1 AKRFSNRTLK
11 GESFS
16 TKRKQGSLEAEIGVR
31 SMEANER
38 VNEKY
43 TNKKCGAGEQV
54 QRASSAPVTLKT
66 TTSLSS
72 SLLFPPLQ
80 QNPSPSSPA
89 VALTPL
95 PSLPLCGCS
104 NEFLIVAGG
113 RVLTWGRGTSG
124 QLGHGDMVNS
134 LNPKP
139 VDALQSFVITH
150 GSAGW
155 NHSGFVSDTGCLFTC
170 GDGSFGQLGHG
181 DYSSRCSPVNVLY
194 FSSRHVEQ
202 IVCGMRHSL
211 ALLKGNVEDH
221 VYGFGSGKRGQLGTS
236 RDRIQSISLPQITL
250 GLEDNKIASIS
261 ANGIIVQH
269 YLVRPKDFYQFDIN
283 SLPLYASALLISDGH
298 LYIWGRGFG
307 STTDVYCPH
316 RASVSLTFTQ
326 AALGWN
332 HALLLTG
339 DGTVFM
345 LGGNHHGGL
354 SNPQKTILVKHTAE
368 QSNEALVGRIPN
380 LDGIKVLQV
389 AAGAEHSALVT
400 GKNGV
405 IMTWG
410 WGEHGQLGLGNSDD
424 QTSPQ

>member
-1 AKRFSNRTLK
+1 MA
-11 GESFS
+11 
-16 TKRKQGSLEAEIGVR
+16 
-31 SMEANER
+31 ANER
-38 VNEKY
+38 ANEEVHEQEVWSW
-43 TNKKCGAGEQV
+43 GAGTEGQLGTGYP
-54 QRASSAPVTLKT
+54 QDHHLPQLLP
-66 TTSLSS
+66 SLSYATTEPIS
-72 SLLFPPLQ
+72 FLSCGG
-80 QNPSPSSPA
+80 A
-89 VALTPL
+89 HTIALTP
-95 PSLPLCGCS
+95 
-104 NEFLIVAGG
+104 GG
-113 RVLTWGRGTSG
+113 RVLTWGRSTSG

-134 LNPKP
+134 LNPKR

-150 GSAGW
+150 VSAGW
-155 NHSGFVSDTGCLFTC
+155 NHSGFVSDTGRLFTC

-202 IVCGMRHSL
+202 IACGMRHSL

-261 ANGIIVQH
+261 ANGDH
-269 YLVRPKDFYQFDIN
+269 
-283 SLPLYASALLISDGH
+283 SAALSADGH

-316 RASVSLTFTQ
+316 RASASLTFTQ

-400 GKNGV
+400 GKVIFKNGV

-424 QTSPQ
+424 QTSPQVVSLGQRPSKECTMYNVYCGSGFTFVTRTI

>member
-1 AKRFSNRTLK
+1 
-11 GESFS
+11 
-16 TKRKQGSLEAEIGVR
+16 
-31 SMEANER
+31 MEANER
-38 VNEKY
+38 VNEEVQEQEVWSW
-43 TNKKCGAGEQV
+43 GAGTEGQLGTGYP
-54 QRASSAPVTLKT
+54 QDHHFPQLLP
-66 TTSLSS
+66 SLSS
-72 SLLFPPLQ
+72 ATTEPISFL
-80 QNPSPSSPA
+80 SCGGA
-89 VALTPL
+89 HTIALTP
-95 PSLPLCGCS
+95 S
-104 NEFLIVAGG
+104 G

-139 VDALQSFVITH
+139 VDALQSFILDAFSLVEMAHLASLGMVIT
-150 GSAGW
+150 
-155 NHSGFVSDTGCLFTC
+155 V
-170 GDGSFGQLGHG
+170 LG
-181 DYSSRCSPVNVLY
+181 VLL
-194 FSSRHVEQ
+194 SRHVEQ
-202 IVCGMRHSL
+202 IACGMRHSL
-211 ALLKGNVEDH
+211 ALLKGNLEDH

-261 ANGIIVQH
+261 ANGDH
-269 YLVRPKDFYQFDIN
+269 
-283 SLPLYASALLISDGH
+283 SSALSADGH

-316 RASVSLTFTQ
+316 RASASLTFTQ

-368 QSNEALVGRIPN
+368 QSNEALIGRIPS

-400 GKNGV
+400 GKVNFSFSIVFLSLADFSVVDYLYFVENGV

-424 QTSPQ
+424 QTSPQVVSLGQRPSQECTRSNVYCGSGFTFVTRTI